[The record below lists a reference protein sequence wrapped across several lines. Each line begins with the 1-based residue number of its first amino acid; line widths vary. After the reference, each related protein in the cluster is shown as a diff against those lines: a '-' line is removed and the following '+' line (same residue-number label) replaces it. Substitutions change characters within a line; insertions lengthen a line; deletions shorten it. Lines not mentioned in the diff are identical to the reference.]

1 MRSLITLGIILLS
14 VVSYGYAQ
22 QVNPFLVPERANS
35 RIRASVEIAKHLKSM
50 KYNRIAVV
58 YMETSD
64 LCALFAASLTASLRT
79 LGVEAYY
86 IKGGDGLEDRLKA
99 IQPFHVYMA
108 YFGEMPHDQVQ
119 LHFNQDLKRV
129 LKYDKKPSLILQPVL
144 FGMGFVR
151 GVLGDEELLSSLEGL
166 PMLTFVFE
174 GGSVKPVKISIKDFD
189 VKVIEHKHER
199 PKGKK

>member
-1 MRSLITLGIILLS
+1 
-14 VVSYGYAQ
+14 
-22 QVNPFLVPERANS
+22 
-35 RIRASVEIAKHLKSM
+35 
-50 KYNRIAVV
+50 
-58 YMETSD
+58 
-64 LCALFAASLTASLRT
+64 FAASLTASLRT